1 MLKYLKKMTRFLVFP
16 LIIFIILEII
26 LRIIPNDYKLKKDY
40 IRTKGDKIENLILG
54 SSHTYKGIKPDY
66 FLPNS
71 FNLAYSSQSLMFD
84 KIILEKYINDLKNL
98 KRVIIPISYF
108 SLRKDIDLDEKSVR
122 KYDYYRYHDIDLD
135 IIEFYEIEK
144 YSIIVN
150 KGFKKSFKVVKD
162 YLISDKNLITCDSL
176 GWEITHGKRKK
187 INFADDAKKYIGYH
201 TQGIDDYSF
210 NLQVLSEIERLLAAK
225 GIKMILITTPVTSYY
240 NELLDSTELEKIA
253 IAINDFAKSNPNVEY
268 HDYLQEPSF
277 VIEEFYDSNHLN
289 EAGAIKLSKI
299 LAKDITIKD

>member
-162 YLISDKNLITCDSL
+162 YLIQWQEFNYLWFTWL
-176 GWEITHGKRKK
+176 GNYTW
-187 INFADDAKKYIGYH
+187 
-201 TQGIDDYSF
+201 
-210 NLQVLSEIERLLAAK
+210 
-225 GIKMILITTPVTSYY
+225 
-240 NELLDSTELEKIA
+240 
-253 IAINDFAKSNPNVEY
+253 
-268 HDYLQEPSF
+268 
-277 VIEEFYDSNHLN
+277 
-289 EAGAIKLSKI
+289 
-299 LAKDITIKD
+299 